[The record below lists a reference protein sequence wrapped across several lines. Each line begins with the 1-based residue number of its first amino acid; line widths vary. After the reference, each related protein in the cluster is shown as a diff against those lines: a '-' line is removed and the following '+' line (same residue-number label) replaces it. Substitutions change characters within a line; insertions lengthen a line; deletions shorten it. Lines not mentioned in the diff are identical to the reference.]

1 MSITG
6 YNTLIIPNKTLY
18 SYDIKYK
25 NINKD
30 INLRKSV
37 IKFFVEKIY
46 KWIKK
51 DYDFRQYKSEIRSL
65 DSSDIDELMY
75 KIIRNFVNK
84 NKAKWYELRTEKYY
98 LLKFYINKNLKKY
111 L

>member
-1 MSITG
+1 MNIST
-6 YNTLIIPNKTLY
+6 YNTLIKPNKTLY

-25 NINKD
+25 NMNKD

-37 IKFFVEKIY
+37 INFFVDKIY

-51 DYDFRQYKSEIRSL
+51 DHDFEQYRKNIKSLESSEIF
-65 DSSDIDELMY
+65 ELMY
-75 KIIRNFVNK
+75 KIIRNYVNK

-98 LLKFYINKNLKKY
+98 LVKFYINKNLEKY